1 MEYLIYIFVFLI
13 IIFSFFMIK
22 ISYDKFKSN
31 KTRNEVLSLKK
42 SLELA
47 KDQVDDLE
55 DSKIKNNLIIKIN
68 NQEIIIN
75 HILSQK
81 NIKNVDFFNVY
92 DSVLSLIEE
101 IKNIKN
107 N

>member
-1 MEYLIYIFVFLI
+1 
-13 IIFSFFMIK
+13 MIK